1 MVNRGLFSLILV
13 IGGKIMKNDSLSE
26 FIDRKIRDTMVKC
39 LLEKLY
45 DEIRITDLTNQAQIN
60 RTTFYLFYQSKEELV
75 KIICDEYIYQYCQ
88 SLKESLQT
96 RNLNYASAIY
106 YFEKLPSKKD
116 LLEILFSLSLKNY
129 TPDLVMQKEI
139 ERVVT
144 EIFSQKYPRVS
155 PYRIDYFSKN
165 FASNTLVT
173 IKWWLE
179 NQQDCSVEVVVDMIN
194 QIMTQGLETILL
206 DI

>member
-1 MVNRGLFSLILV
+1 MANFIL
-13 IGGKIMKNDSLSE
+13 
-26 FIDRKIRDTMVKC
+26 
-39 LLEKLY
+39 
-45 DEIRITDLTNQAQIN
+45 
-60 RTTFYLFYQSKEELV
+60 EL
-75 KIICDEYIYQYCQ
+75 
-88 SLKESLQT
+88 
-96 RNLNYASAIY
+96 
-106 YFEKLPSKKD
+106 SKKD

-165 FASNTLVT
+165 FASNTLAT